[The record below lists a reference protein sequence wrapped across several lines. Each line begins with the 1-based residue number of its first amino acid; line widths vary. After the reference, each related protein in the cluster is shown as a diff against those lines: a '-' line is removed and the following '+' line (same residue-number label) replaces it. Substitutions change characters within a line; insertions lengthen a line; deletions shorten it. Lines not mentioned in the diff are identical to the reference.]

1 MAISSAHLGFL
12 TAALNLKCTSLVKN
26 TSRRVN
32 NLQYGSAVFNCS
44 DGSKTG
50 AYGEPHSLSSTPKH
64 LMKGNKM
71 NTVEDDFKSGVLKTP
86 NFFCGQV
93 KTDASQNGDVKN
105 ITLSLSSVFSDI

>member
-1 MAISSAHLGFL
+1 M
-12 TAALNLKCTSLVKN
+12 
-26 TSRRVN
+26 VN
-32 NLQYGSAVFNCS
+32 IAPFSFVH
-44 DGSKTG
+44 T
-50 AYGEPHSLSSTPKH
+50 ETPDE
-64 LMKGNKM
+64 GNKM